1 MDKAGRLGMAVHQ
14 AASFSPPLMGMTAS
28 RAVFW
33 PGCALMSL
41 DPAILER
48 TLAVLRR
55 EEKDMGLSA
64 CCCGQPT
71 RYLEPERYEKRRE
84 KLRRLLERRGVER
97 VYTACPNCGVQLREL
112 GGVQVISLW
121 PVLEQRLRPEDLSPA
136 PARSCVVHDPCPT
149 RREKADQEAV
159 RALLALAGA
168 AVAEPAHCRERTICC
183 GNYHMTH
190 TLEPEKSAAMRRRR
204 AAEFPAGLP
213 VVSCCEGCLGAFQGE
228 GLPTL
233 HLLEMLFGP
242 SSHRGWGNRLA
253 FTRNL
258 RKAVSP

>member
-14 AASFSPPLMGMTAS
+14 AASFSPPLMGLTAS

-55 EEKDMGLSA
+55 EEKDMGLSV

-71 RYLEPERYEKRRE
+71 WYLEPERYEKRRE

-97 VYTACPNCGVQLREL
+97 IYTACPNCGVQLREL

-121 PVLEQRLRPEDLSPA
+121 PVLEQRLRPEDLAPT

-149 RREKADQEAV
+149 RRDLIQQQAARQ
-159 RALLALAGA
+159 LLERCGCSFI
-168 AVAEPAHCRERTICC
+168 EPEHTGCSTICC
-183 GNYHMTH
+183 GNFHMTH
-190 TLEPEKSAAMRRRR
+190 TLRPEVSAQMRQRRLS
-204 AAEFPAGLP
+204 EFPADRVIL
-213 VVSCCEGCLGAFQGE
+213 SSCEGCLGAFRSE
-228 GLPTL
+228 GRQAM
-233 HLLEMLFGP
+233 HLLELLFGQS
-242 SSHRGWGNRLA
+242 SSHSWGNRIRTTLSI
-253 FTRNL
+253 R
-258 RKAVSP
+258 

>member
-14 AASFSPPLMGMTAS
+14 ATSFSPPLMGLTTS

-64 CCCGQPT
+64 CCCGSPPGIWSRSGMKSGGRSSAVCWSGGGWSGST
-71 RYLEPERYEKRRE
+71 PP
-84 KLRRLLERRGVER
+84 
-97 VYTACPNCGVQLREL
+97 APNCGVQLREL

-121 PVLEQRLRPEDLSPA
+121 PVLEQRLRPEDLAPA

-183 GNYHMTH
+183 GNYHMAH
-190 TLEPEKSAAMRRRR
+190 TLDPEKSAAMRRQRT
-204 AAEFPAGLP
+204 AEFPAGLP
-213 VVSCCEGCLGAFQGE
+213 VVSCCEGCLGAFRGE
-228 GLPTL
+228 GLPTF
-233 HLLEMLFGP
+233 HLLRC
-242 SSHRGWGNRLA
+242 SLA
-253 FTRNL
+253 PAATVAGATDWLSRET
-258 RKAVSP
+258 

>member
-97 VYTACPNCGVQLREL
+97 IYTACPNCGVQLREL

-121 PVLEQRLRPEDLSPA
+121 PVLEQRLRPEDLAPA

-183 GNYHMTH
+183 GNYHMAH
-190 TLEPEKSAAMRRRR
+190 TLDPEKSAAMRRRR
-204 AAEFPAGLP
+204 TTE
-213 VVSCCEGCLGAFQGE
+213 
-228 GLPTL
+228 
-233 HLLEMLFGP
+233 
-242 SSHRGWGNRLA
+242 
-253 FTRNL
+253 
-258 RKAVSP
+258 